1 MTRCSLLL
9 LFLLFIFSGTLQ
21 AEPTN
26 IPLPA
31 EQQQIQTIPTD
42 QPDSNKTTELLDI
55 KGPITIT
62 DNTKTYLLTAAA
74 ILGAALIITLSIL
87 WWKRS
92 RKQKAIL
99 AHETALQQLL
109 RAQQLIDKN
118 NVNAFITLIDQ
129 TLRSYIEQRF
139 AVFARRQT
147 TREFIARLTKDKEP
161 VPDILSENS
170 EKLQTWLEQ
179 CDLVKFARANL
190 TSEAMGE
197 MLANLRSF
205 IESTKMEPEK

>member
-1 MTRCSLLL
+1 MIRCSFLL
-9 LFLLFIFSGTLQ
+9 LFFLLGFCSILQ
-21 AEPTN
+21 AEQTN
-26 IPLPA
+26 IALPA
-31 EQQQIQTIPTD
+31 QQQQHPTMQIG
-42 QPDSNKTTELLDI
+42 QPDSDGTTELLDI
-55 KGPITIT
+55 KEPIEIT
-62 DNTKTYLLTAAA
+62 DNTKAVVFTAAG
-74 ILGAALIITLSIL
+74 ILAAALVITLIIL

-109 RAQQLIDKN
+109 RARQLIDEH

-139 AVFARRQT
+139 AVSARRQT
-147 TREFIARLTKDKEP
+147 TREFISRLTKDKEP
-161 VPDILSENS
+161 VPEILSKNRENL
-170 EKLQTWLEQ
+170 KTWLEH

-197 MLANLRSF
+197 MLANLHSF
-205 IESTKMEPEK
+205 IESTRMEPEK

>member
-1 MTRCSLLL
+1 MTRCSFLL
-9 LFLLFIFSGTLQ
+9 LFFLLSFSGTIQ
-21 AEPTN
+21 AEHTN
-26 IPLPA
+26 VPLPA
-31 EQQQIQTIPTD
+31 EHQQNPTMLID
-42 QPDSNKTTELLDI
+42 QPDSNEKTELLDI
-55 KGPITIT
+55 KGPIEIT
-62 DNTKTYLLTAAA
+62 DNTRTVVLTAAA
-74 ILGAALIITLSIL
+74 ILAAALIITLIIL

-92 RKQKAIL
+92 RKQQAIL

-109 RAQQLIDKN
+109 RAQQLIDKQ
-118 NVNAFITLIDQ
+118 NVDAFITLIDQ

-139 AVFARRQT
+139 AVSARRQT
-147 TREFIARLTKDKEP
+147 TREFISRLTKDNRP
-161 VPDILSENS
+161 VPEILSENS
-170 EKLQTWLEQ
+170 KNLQTWLEQ